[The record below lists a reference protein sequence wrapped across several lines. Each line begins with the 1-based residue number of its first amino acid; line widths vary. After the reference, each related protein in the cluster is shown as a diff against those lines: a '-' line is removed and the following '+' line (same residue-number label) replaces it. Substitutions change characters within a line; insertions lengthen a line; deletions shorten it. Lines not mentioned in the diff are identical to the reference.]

1 MFAFKAALRALR
13 IMSVGAA
20 SMEATF
26 KTCCCH
32 QKVRTPKMHWII
44 MIIIIKTYCSASLR
58 LRQTPTWLGCGIL
71 SVTRRKKTCW
81 LASHDKHSVYTSCFG
96 ILQRFFSFSFFKIN
110 KCTGKVSQ
118 SSVDSFFFRVFF
130 NIIMN
135 LTSSVYVWIF
145 LIKLA
150 LKQSWLSTL

>member
-32 QKVRTPKMHWII
+32 QKVRRPNMHLIII

-81 LASHDKHSVYTSCFG
+81 LASDDKHSVYTSCFG
-96 ILQRFFSFSFFKIN
+96 ILQHFFSFSFSLIN
-110 KCTGKVSQ
+110 KSTGKVSQ
-118 SSVDSFFFRVFF
+118 SSVDSFFFGCS
-130 NIIMN
+130 
-135 LTSSVYVWIF
+135 LT
-145 LIKLA
+145 
-150 LKQSWLSTL
+150 LS